1 MIAKRLLLPLTLLA
15 SLLAL
20 PAWAGD
26 GAQLHGIG
34 AVNSAMGGAGVAL
47 PNDAIGALN
56 GNPALLAKLTGHRME
71 FSTEFAKAKNAVSS
85 TVHVNVPGTPGFDV
99 SGRTAENGKAAVIPE
114 FAWTHH
120 SPTSSAAYGMGF
132 LGLVG
137 FGVDYPQD
145 PANPLLAPQ
154 PRGFGRVFSSYSLLK
169 IPFAFA
175 WQATPQLAIGVAF
188 NAARATLE
196 SDPAGF
202 AAPDCSGSPSSPT
215 CFYPRV
221 NADSEFGYG
230 GQVGIL
236 WEVTPAFNIGASYAS
251 KISFSSFEW
260 ASAHANPN
268 RADFGTARTIRF
280 KVDAPATAV
289 VGIGLKLAPNF
300 QLALDAKRI
309 AYGDAAGFGGT
320 GFDAQ
325 GNAKGLGW
333 KNITVLA
340 AGAEWRPTPKLAL
353 RAGYNRSDNPIPD
366 NLTFQNVIAP
376 AIFKN
381 HACLGLG
388 LGLYPNLEL
397 NLALYRAFKTT
408 ASGPFL
414 SPSGPVPGT
423 QVKNEMTLDSG
434 LLTFSF
440 RL

>member
-1 MIAKRLLLPLTLLA
+1 MSPKRLLLSSILLT
-15 SLLAL
+15 SLLSL

-56 GNPALLAKLTGHRME
+56 GNPALLAKLSGHRME

-85 TVHVNVPGTPGFDV
+85 SVHVSIPGTPGFDV
-99 SGRTAENGKAAVIPE
+99 SGRTADDGKVAVIPE

-120 SPTSSAAYGMGF
+120 SSTSSAAYGMGF

-145 PANPLLAPQ
+145 PHNPLLAPQ
-154 PRGFGRVFSSYSLLK
+154 PQGFGRVFSSYSLLK
-169 IPFAFA
+169 IPFAVAF
-175 WQATPQLAIGVAF
+175 QATPRLAVGLSF
-188 NAARATLE
+188 NAARATL
-196 SDPAGF
+196 SADPAGF
-202 AAPDCSGSPSSPT
+202 AAPDCSGSPSNPT

-221 NADSEFGYG
+221 NDDSEFGYG

-236 WEVTPAFNIGASYAS
+236 WEVTPTINVGASYAS
-251 KISFSSFEW
+251 KISFSSFQW
-260 ASAHANPN
+260 DSAHANPGLPN
-268 RADFGTARTIRF
+268 FGTARTIRF
-280 KVDAPATAV
+280 KVDAPATAA
-289 VGIGLKLAPNF
+289 VGLGLKLAPNF
-300 QLALDAKRI
+300 QVALDAKRI
-309 AYGDAAGFGGT
+309 DYGDAAGFGGS

-333 KNITVLA
+333 KNSTVFA
-340 AGAEWRPTPKLAL
+340 AGAEWRPSARLAL
-353 RAGYNRSDNPIPD
+353 RAGYNHAENPIPD
-366 NLTFQNVIAP
+366 DLTFQNVIAP
-376 AIFKN
+376 AIFEN

-388 LGLYPNLEL
+388 FGIYQNLEL
-397 NLALYRAFKTT
+397 NLAVYRAFKTT

-414 SPSGPVPGT
+414 SRFGPVPGT

>member
-1 MIAKRLLLPLTLLA
+1 MNAKRLLLSSTLVA
-15 SLLAL
+15 SLLSA

-56 GNPALLAKLTGHRME
+56 LNPALLTKLSGHRME
-71 FSTEFAKAKNAVSS
+71 FSTEYAKASNAVSS
-85 TVHVNVPGTPGFDV
+85 TVHVSIPGTPGFDV
-99 SGRTAENGKAAVIPE
+99 SGRTEENGKPAVIPE

-120 SPTSSAAYGMGF
+120 SPTSTAAYGMGF

-145 PANPLLAPQ
+145 PTNPLLAPQ
-154 PRGFGRVFSSYSLLK
+154 PQGFGRVFSSYSLLK
-169 IPFAFA
+169 IPVAFA
-175 WQATPQLAIGVAF
+175 WQATPQLAIGFSF

-196 SDPAGF
+196 ADPAGF
-202 AAPDCSGSPSSPT
+202 AAPDCSGSPANPV

-221 NADSEFGYG
+221 NADSEFGFG

-236 WEVTPAFNIGASYAS
+236 WEITPAINLGASYAS

-260 ASAHANPN
+260 DSAHANPN
-268 RADFGTARTIRF
+268 RGDFGTARTIRF
-280 KVDAPATAV
+280 KVDAPAVAAV
-289 VGIGLKLAPNF
+289 GLGLKLSPNF
-300 QLALDAKRI
+300 EVALDAKRI
-309 AYGDAAGFGGT
+309 AYSDAAGFGGT
-320 GFDAQ
+320 GFDAL

-333 KNITVLA
+333 KDIDVWA
-340 AGAEWRPTPKLAL
+340 VGAQWRPSPKLAF

-366 NLTFQNVIAP
+366 ALTFQNVIAP
-376 AIFKN
+376 AIFKD

-388 LGLYPNLEL
+388 LGIYPNLEL
-397 NLALYRAFKTT
+397 NLAVYRAFKQT

-414 SPSGPVPGT
+414 SRFGPVPGT

-434 LLTFSF
+434 LVTFSF

>member
-1 MIAKRLLLPLTLLA
+1 MIRKRLLSLSLLA
-15 SLLAL
+15 SLLAA
-20 PAWAGD
+20 PAWAGN
-26 GAQLHGIG
+26 GAYLHGVG

-47 PNDAIGALN
+47 PNDALGALDN
-56 GNPALLAKLTGHRME
+56 NPALLAKLAGHRME

-85 TVHVNVPGTPGFDV
+85 SVQVNVGGGHVIDV
-99 SGRTAENGKAAVIPE
+99 AGRTDENGKPAVVPA
-114 FAWTHH
+114 FAWSHH
-120 SPTSSAAYGMGF
+120 STSSSAAYGMGF
-132 LGLVG
+132 LGTSG

-145 PANPLLAPQ
+145 ATNPILAPQ
-154 PRGFGRVFSSYSLLK
+154 PRGFGRVFSSYSMLK

-175 WQATPQLAIGVAF
+175 WQATPQLAVGLSF
-188 NAARATLE
+188 NAGRATLQA
-196 SDPAGF
+196 DPAGF
-202 AAPDCSGSPSSPT
+202 AAPDCSGSPASPT
-215 CFYPRV
+215 CFVPRV

-236 WEVTPAFNIGASYAS
+236 WEVTPAINVGASYAS
-251 KISFSSFEW
+251 KMSFSSFEW
-260 ASAHANPN
+260 DSAHANPN
-268 RADFGTARTIRF
+268 RPDFGAARTIRF
-280 KVDAPATAV
+280 KLDSPATAI
-289 VGIGLKLAPNF
+289 VGLGLKLSPNF

-309 AYGDAAGFGGT
+309 AYGDTAGFGGT

-340 AGAEWRPTPKLAL
+340 AGAEWRPSPKLAL

-366 NLTFQNVIAP
+366 NLTFQNVVAP

-388 LGLYPNLEL
+388 LGLYQNLEL
-397 NLALYRAFKTT
+397 NVTVYRAFKNT

-414 SPSGPVPGT
+414 SPAGPVPGT
-423 QVKNEMTLDSG
+423 QVRNEMTLDSG
-434 LLTFSF
+434 VLTFSF

>member
-1 MIAKRLLLPLTLLA
+1 MSPKRLLLSSTLLA
-15 SLLAL
+15 FLLSS

-56 GNPALLAKLTGHRME
+56 LNPALLTKLSGHRME
-71 FSTEFAKAKNAVSS
+71 FSAEYAKASNAVSS
-85 TVHVNVPGTPGFDV
+85 TVHVPIPGTPGIDV
-99 SGRTAENGKAAVIPE
+99 SGRTEENGKPAVIPE
-114 FAWTHH
+114 FAWTSH
-120 SPTSSAAYGMGF
+120 SPTSTAAYGMGF

-145 PANPLLAPQ
+145 PTNPLLAPQ

-175 WQATPQLAIGVAF
+175 WQATPNLAVGLSF

-196 SDPAGF
+196 ADPAGF
-202 AAPDCSGSPSSPT
+202 AAPDCSGSPANPT

-230 GQVGIL
+230 GTVGIL
-236 WEVTPAFNIGASYAS
+236 WEITPAVNLGASYTS
-251 KISFSSFEW
+251 KTSFSSFEW
-260 ASAHANPN
+260 DSAHANPN
-268 RADFGTARTIRF
+268 RPDFGAARTIRF
-280 KVDAPATAV
+280 KVDAPATAA
-289 VGIGLKLAPNF
+289 VGLGLKLSPNF
-300 QLALDAKRI
+300 EVALDAKRI
-309 AYGDAAGFGGT
+309 DYGDAAGFGGT
-320 GFDAQ
+320 GFDAA

-333 KNITVLA
+333 KNVTVLA
-340 AGAEWRPTPKLAL
+340 AGAQWRVSPKLAL

-388 LGLYPNLEL
+388 LGLAPNLEL
-397 NLALYRAFKTT
+397 NLAVYRAFKTT